1 MSTFPA
7 LIPSTRTFTP
17 GDVPNVKQVSLS
29 GVTGG
34 FRRGN
39 RRIGQSLSLSFQ
51 RLTQVQLDL
60 ITAHYVDRQGSFDI
74 FYLSPEVW
82 SGYTT
87 PPVPLLS
94 NFAWQYA
101 GAPSITDSS
110 CGRWAV
116 GVDLQT
122 IPIDLS
128 DLIIDAQQAPASP
141 SRAYILD
148 AGGAAAAPARDCIIN
163 SIGAS

>member
-7 LIPSTRTFTP
+7 LVPSTRTFTP
-17 GDVPNVKQVSLS
+17 GDVPNVKQVALS

-74 FYLSPEVW
+74 FFLSSEVW

-87 PPVPLLS
+87 PAVPLIS
-94 NFAWQYA
+94 DFAWQYA
-101 GAPSITDSS
+101 GPPSITDSS
-110 CGRWAV
+110 CGLWEV
-116 GVDLQT
+116 EVELQT
-122 IPIDLS
+122 IPIDFS

-141 SRAYILD
+141 ARTYILN
-148 AGGAAAAPARDCIIN
+148 AGGAAAAPARDYII
-163 SIGAS
+163 SPIGAA